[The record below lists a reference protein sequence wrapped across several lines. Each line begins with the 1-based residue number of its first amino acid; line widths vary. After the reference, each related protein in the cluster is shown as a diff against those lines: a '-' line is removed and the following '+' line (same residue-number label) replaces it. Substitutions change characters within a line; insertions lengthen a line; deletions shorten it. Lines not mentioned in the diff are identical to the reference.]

1 MTFPEINN
9 QLEAIQEELEAYN
22 DNQYLTMAAG
32 TLANIRWQIEI
43 GAQRENETSADMACA
58 DG

>member
-1 MTFPEINN
+1 
-9 QLEAIQEELEAYN
+9 LEAIQEELEAYN